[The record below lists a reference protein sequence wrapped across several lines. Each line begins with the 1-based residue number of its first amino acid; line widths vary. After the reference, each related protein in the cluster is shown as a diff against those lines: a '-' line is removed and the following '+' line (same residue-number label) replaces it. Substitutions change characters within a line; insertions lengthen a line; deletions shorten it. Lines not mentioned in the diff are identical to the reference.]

1 MAATTAV
8 CTSFKQELGVGTHNF
23 TVTTGD
29 VFKLALI
36 KNSMAGTYGAAS
48 TNYSNIT
55 GNSDEVANGNGYTTL
70 GWTLTNATPVASGT
84 TIVFD
89 FTSDISQA
97 SCTFSTDACMI
108 YNSSKSNKAFE
119 VQDFG
124 GTKSPSNGTF
134 AITFPAADA
143 SNAIFRLA

>member
-36 KNSMAGTYGAAS
+36 KSGMAGTYGAAS
-48 TNYSNIT
+48 TAYANIT
-55 GNSDEVANGNGYTTL
+55 GNSDEVANGNGYATA
-70 GWTLTNATPVASGT
+70 GWTLTNVTPVASGT

-89 FTSDISQA
+89 FNPDISQA

-108 YNSSKSNKAFE
+108 YNSSKTGKAFE
-119 VQDFG
+119 VHDFG

-134 AITFPAADA
+134 AVNFPTAD
-143 SNAIFRLA
+143 SSLAIFRLA